1 MDNSL
6 LSKGMAYQIAHA
18 DINII
23 NLDKTEDES
32 DFSIEGIRQSFI
44 PDVLDPNK
52 ADQQENE

>member
-6 LSKGMAYQIAHA
+6 LSKEMAYQIAHA

-32 DFSIEGIRQSFI
+32 DFSIEGLRQSFI
-44 PDVLDPNK
+44 PTVMDANK
-52 ADQQENE
+52 PDQQQNQ